1 MISLLLIDTKEDEK
15 ASLKRGLRDIA
26 AGYSDEYWSIEC
38 FGSKKEAS
46 DYLQKNGILDFA
58 CIDVVADSSM
68 ELIKDIRERYDGLA
82 LMLIADT
89 RISPMEYLKPGVRPD
104 SLLLRPLKETITE
117 KTLLEFITDGMERKT
132 EKGEKD
138 FFVVKSKDERTFIP
152 YRDICYFEAREKK
165 VFACTLHEEYGFYAS
180 LEEMSDSLPEEFIRC
195 HRSFLVNS
203 SKIKKVIG
211 SRNMIELKDGLEV
224 PVSRSYKTKFREYKG

>member
-1 MISLLLIDTKEDEK
+1 MISLLLVDTKQDEK
-15 ASLKRGLRDIA
+15 VFLDRGIHDIV
-26 AGYSDEYWSIEC
+26 AGYSDEYWNIEC
-38 FGSKKEAS
+38 FSSKTDAVVFLE
-46 DYLQKNGILDFA
+46 KNGILDFA
-58 CIDVVADSSM
+58 CIDITADSSM
-68 ELIKDIRERYDGLA
+68 DLVKDIRGRYDGLA

-89 RISPMEYLKPGVRPD
+89 KISPMEYLRPGVRPD
-104 SLLLRPLKETITE
+104 SLLLRPLSEAVTE
-117 KTLLEFITDGMERKT
+117 KTLLEFIADGMDRKM

-165 VFACTLHEEYGFYAS
+165 VFACTLYEEYGFYAS

-203 SKIKKVIG
+203 SKIVKIIG

-224 PVSRSYKTKFREYKG
+224 PVSRSYKTRFREYKG